1 MTRHASNQDSG
12 ARRGR
17 PALGAGAVRESGGA
31 SPIAAARLR
40 AIMATI
46 AGTMSVDAAC
56 SELGVGRSRFHAMR
70 RRFLEQAAGLLEPQT
85 PGPRAP
91 EPSAA
96 EMAVARLQQE
106 TARLKLDLMASK
118 VREELALAMPRL
130 YARDK
135 GARKKRGAPR

>member
-1 MTRHASNQDSG
+1 MTRPASNQDAG

-17 PALGAGAVRESGGA
+17 PALGAEAVKEGGGA
-31 SPIAAARLR
+31 SALAAARLR

-56 SELGVGRSRFHAMR
+56 ADLGVGRSRFHAMR
-70 RRFLEQAAGLLEPQT
+70 RHFLEQAAGLLEPQA

-96 EMAVARLQQE
+96 ETAVERLQQE
-106 TARLKLDLMASK
+106 TARLKLELMASK

-135 GARKKRGAPR
+135 GTRKKRGAAR